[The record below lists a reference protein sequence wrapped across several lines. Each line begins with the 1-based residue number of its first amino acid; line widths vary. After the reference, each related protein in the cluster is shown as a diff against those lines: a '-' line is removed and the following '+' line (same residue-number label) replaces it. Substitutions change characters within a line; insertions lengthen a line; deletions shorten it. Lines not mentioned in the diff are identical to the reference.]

1 MICPSHLSCI
11 HGYVEYRRGTVVLA
25 NSPLYR
31 RIYDDITERINSGVY
46 ARGVTLPSE
55 LKLSQE
61 FQVSQITVRR
71 AMHELELDGLVDR
84 RQGIGTIVRA
94 APRPVMIGM
103 SSFTS
108 DVATGRL
115 RLVRTLLVDD
125 SVPSAG
131 ETAAKL
137 GVQSGSLLRH
147 LSRLDSEGGIPISV
161 DDVYTPV
168 ALASSITAEMA
179 ASPLFLNLWQAQSG
193 IAADHIDYEV
203 AVEMPDAHLQ
213 SLLHI
218 GPNTPILCTGE
229 VIYDVSGRPLHLV
242 ASRYRGD
249 RVRLRSSGQV
259 VPDLAAANITLQ

>member
-1 MICPSHLSCI
+1 M
-11 HGYVEYRRGTVVLA
+11 T

-31 RIYDDITERINSGVY
+31 RMYDDLRECITSGVY
-46 ARGVTLPSE
+46 ARGATLPSE

-61 FQVSQITVRR
+61 FRVSQITVRR

-94 APRPVMIGM
+94 APRPVTIGM

-125 SVPSAG
+125 AIAATG
-131 ETAAKL
+131 ETAARL
-137 GVQSGSLLRH
+137 GVQAGSLLRH

-161 DDVYTPV
+161 DDVCTPV
-168 ALASSITAEMA
+168 ALAGCMTPEMA
-179 ASPLFLNLWQAQSG
+179 ASPVFLNLWQAKTG

-203 AVEMPDAHLQ
+203 SVDMPDAHLQ

-218 GPNTPILCTGE
+218 GPNTPIIYTAE
-229 VIYDVSGRPLHLV
+229 VIYDVSGRPLHV
-242 ASRYRGD
+242 VVSRYRGD
-249 RVRLRSSGQV
+249 RVRLRSSGQMMQN
-259 VPDLAAANITLQ
+259 LAGVNILA